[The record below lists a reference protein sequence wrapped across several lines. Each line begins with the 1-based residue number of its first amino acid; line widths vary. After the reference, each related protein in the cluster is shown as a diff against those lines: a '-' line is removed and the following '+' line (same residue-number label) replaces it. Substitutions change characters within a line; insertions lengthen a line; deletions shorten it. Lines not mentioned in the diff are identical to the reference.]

1 MQANNRRLYRLARG
15 ILRNDSEAE
24 DVVQETYVRAFT
36 HLDGFRGDSSLATWL
51 ARIAMN
57 EALGRL
63 RRQRAS
69 VDLDTLAPGV
79 LEAQIIQFPL
89 SAPSDDPEKSM
100 AQREIQ
106 GVVEHAIDELP
117 EAFRIVFITRVIEG
131 MNVEETAEILGL
143 KPETVKTRLHR
154 ARTML
159 RDNVE
164 KKIGPVV
171 MEAFP
176 FAGRRCERL
185 TDAVLKRLG
194 ADAPEFFSGTFFRS
208 RHPTP
213 VMQARAWAQRPAPQ
227 EDKTMFVRLSAA
239 IAALSLLGSPA
250 FAQGAAKPTD
260 PQIAHIAYTAGVIDI
275 AAAKQAMTKASHK
288 DVKAFAA
295 DMVRDHEAVN
305 KQALDLVKKLKVTP
319 EDNDTS
325 KALSK
330 QAADKLAELEKLK
343 GAEFDKAYVA
353 NEVAYHKAVNGA
365 LETLL
370 IPSASNAE
378 LKSLLQTGLK
388 IFQGHQQHAEH
399 VAAALK

>member
-1 MQANNRRLYRLARG
+1 MRHAPIPQIDTTAAADAALVARALARDEAAIRSIMQANNRRLYRLARG
-15 ILRNDSEAE
+15 ILRNDAEAE

-106 GVVEHAIDELP
+106 RVVEHEIDELP

-194 ADAPEFFSGTFFRS
+194 
-208 RHPTP
+208 
-213 VMQARAWAQRPAPQ
+213 
-227 EDKTMFVRLSAA
+227 LSA
-239 IAALSLLGSPA
+239 
-250 FAQGAAKPTD
+250 
-260 PQIAHIAYTAGVIDI
+260 
-275 AAAKQAMTKASHK
+275 
-288 DVKAFAA
+288 
-295 DMVRDHEAVN
+295 
-305 KQALDLVKKLKVTP
+305 
-319 EDNDTS
+319 
-325 KALSK
+325 
-330 QAADKLAELEKLK
+330 
-343 GAEFDKAYVA
+343 
-353 NEVAYHKAVNGA
+353 
-365 LETLL
+365 
-370 IPSASNAE
+370 
-378 LKSLLQTGLK
+378 
-388 IFQGHQQHAEH
+388 
-399 VAAALK
+399 